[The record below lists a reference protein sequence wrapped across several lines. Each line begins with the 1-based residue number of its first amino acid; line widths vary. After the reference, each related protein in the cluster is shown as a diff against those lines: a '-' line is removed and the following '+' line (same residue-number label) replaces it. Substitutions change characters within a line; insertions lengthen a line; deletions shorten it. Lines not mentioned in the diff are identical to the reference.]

1 MVAFVVDT
9 ISTFDSAVKQALIER
24 LGESQGGLF
33 YPALPTHHCVGV
45 IAARAKKMGLVAFA
59 LKGKLVVQRRGC
71 AVPQQMVYSCPEMG
85 NQWITGVAVNRNNTL
100 AAAMRVAS
108 C

>member
-1 MVAFVVDT
+1 MVAFIVDT

-59 LKGKLVVQRRGC
+59 LKGKLVVQRQDC
-71 AVPQQMVYSCPEMG
+71 VVPQQLCTSCPSLG
-85 NQWITGVAVNRNNTL
+85 NKWITGIPVTRNNTL